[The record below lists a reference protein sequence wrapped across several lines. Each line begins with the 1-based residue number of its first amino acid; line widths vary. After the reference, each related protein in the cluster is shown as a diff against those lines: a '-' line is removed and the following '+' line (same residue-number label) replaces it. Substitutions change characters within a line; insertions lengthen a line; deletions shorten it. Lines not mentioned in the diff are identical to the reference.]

1 MRQNRH
7 FFELFEKENL
17 FQNQKHRIVQSP
29 KQKCPVCAVPEAG
42 ECPDDENIQYLPGQA
57 AAVAAEGDIEI
68 ITEPCAERHMPAPP
82 EFRDALRDVRII
94 EVLQKLKA
102 EHPPETDGHIRVAG
116 KIKVELERKGERA
129 EPRSGK
135 AQLRSSGIDI
145 PERADVV
152 GEQYLLPETNGKPL
166 HAGGKLFGAETP
178 RAKLGGHV
186 LIPDDRPGDQLWE
199 ERDKCAEADKVFLF
213 LRVASV
219 NVDRI
224 GHRLERVEGNAD
236 RQREPERGDAY
247 AGNAAERRGEQIEV
261 FEENEQREVDNGI
274 DRQNGPRFFIVGQP
288 IAGDEESGS
297 IVQRDGEYHQQDVH
311 RLAPAVKHEIY
322 DKKPEIPI
330 ARRHDIIYRQYDRQ
344 INKQEKNA

>member
-1 MRQNRH
+1 
-7 FFELFEKENL
+7 
-17 FQNQKHRIVQSP
+17 
-29 KQKCPVCAVPEAG
+29 
-42 ECPDDENIQYLPGQA
+42 
-57 AAVAAEGDIEI
+57 
-68 ITEPCAERHMPAPP
+68 MPAPP

-135 AQLRSSGIDI
+135 AQLRSGGIDI

-152 GEQYLLPETNGKPL
+152 GEQYLFPETDGKPL
-166 HAGGKLFGAETP
+166 HAGGKLFGTETP

-186 LIPDDRPGDQLWE
+186 LIPDDRPGDQLRE

-213 LRVASV
+213 LGVAAV

-330 ARRHDIIYRQYDRQ
+330 PRRHDIIYHQHDRQ

>member
-1 MRQNRH
+1 MQRDLGSRGEGRQGNDVPVFVVDGGRGGAVLGHLQVLKPQHIRH
-7 FFELFEKENL
+7 RAA
-17 FQNQKHRIVQSP
+17 H
-29 KQKCPVCAVPEAG
+29 KQQHQPDHGGHQPEPA
-42 ECPDDENIQYLPGQA
+42 PGQGKGLRA
-57 AAVAAEGDIEI
+57 RRAVSV
-68 ITEPCAERHMPAPP
+68 
-82 EFRDALRDVRII
+82 FKLLR
-94 EVLQKLKA
+94 
-102 EHPPETDGHIRVAG
+102 
-116 KIKVELERKGERA
+116 
-129 EPRSGK
+129 
-135 AQLRSSGIDI
+135 
-145 PERADVV
+145 
-152 GEQYLLPETNGKPL
+152 
-166 HAGGKLFGAETP
+166 
-178 RAKLGGHV
+178 HV
-186 LIPDDRPGDQLWE
+186 LITHDGS
-199 ERDKCAEADKVFLF
+199 RDKLRKHRDVSREVDDVFLH
-213 LRVASV
+213 LCVVAV
-219 NVDRI
+219 NVYRI

>member
-1 MRQNRH
+1 
-7 FFELFEKENL
+7 
-17 FQNQKHRIVQSP
+17 
-29 KQKCPVCAVPEAG
+29 
-42 ECPDDENIQYLPGQA
+42 
-57 AAVAAEGDIEI
+57 
-68 ITEPCAERHMPAPP
+68 MPAPP

-152 GEQYLLPETNGKPL
+152 GEQYLLPKTNGKPL

-236 RQREPERGDAY
+236 RQCNLRHRKPHKRQAVQVFRKESEIFK
-247 AGNAAERRGEQIEV
+247 NEEHSQIHT
-261 FEENEQREVDNGI
+261 
-274 DRQNGPRFFIVGQP
+274 DR
-288 IAGDEESGS
+288 
-297 IVQRDGEYHQQDVH
+297 Y
-311 RLAPAVKHEIY
+311 
-322 DKKPEIPI
+322 
-330 ARRHDIIYRQYDRQ
+330 
-344 INKQEKNA
+344 KQETLPGTFCRCLDFTGKEPA